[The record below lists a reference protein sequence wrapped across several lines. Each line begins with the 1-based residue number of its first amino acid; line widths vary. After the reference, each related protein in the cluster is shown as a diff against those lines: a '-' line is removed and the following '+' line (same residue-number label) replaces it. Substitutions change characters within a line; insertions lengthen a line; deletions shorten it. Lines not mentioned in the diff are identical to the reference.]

1 VRRRRLPFELRAPAS
16 ARTAAEGATSSSQSA
31 AAGQTSG
38 LPRFLNAALAGA
50 ASDPAA
56 VDEAT
61 SADTALGPLTTSS
74 AAPTRDEETAAAAPP
89 VDISPDDAQ
98 QVLQEQERGADDL
111 DDVDDVDGELPVLP
125 DDAEPALLPDVS
137 GVGVETELTAYSLT
151 LRGLTTA
158 SFSNSFTTANVR
170 TRQGTECDGCSGAEC
185 VKVSG
190 TLVSTFSVTTE
201 VSLPSVDDFP
211 DLTACQRQRV
221 RAAINNVL
229 APHEQRH
236 VRAFRT
242 YNGTVRT
249 PFSFTICR
257 SDFDSRMQDLHDSV
271 EATRRSAVQAAS
283 DALDPFQFD
292 VDLDCE

>member
-1 VRRRRLPFELRAPAS
+1 MRRRRLPFELRAPTS
-16 ARTAAEGATSSSQSA
+16 ARTTPAGESAASPID
-31 AAGQTSG
+31 AAGQASG
-38 LPRFLNAALAGA
+38 LPIFLNAALAGA
-50 ASDPAA
+50 ASDQERVDDALPAA
-56 VDEAT
+56 DDTSATEPRVDAGPDEAIQV
-61 SADTALGPLTTSS
+61 AQEQGPGGIDSES
-74 AAPTRDEETAAAAPP
+74 VDPTLP
-89 VDISPDDAQ
+89 VQPDD
-98 QVLQEQERGADDL
+98 
-111 DDVDDVDGELPVLP
+111 
-125 DDAEPALLPDVS
+125 PAPSLLPNVS
-137 GVGVETELTAYSLT
+137 GTGVDSELTAYSLT

-158 SFSNSFTTANVR
+158 SFSSSFQTSNVR
-170 TRQGTECDGCSGAEC
+170 TRQGTDCDGCSGAEC
-185 VKVSG
+185 VKVTG
-190 TLVSTFSVTTE
+190 TLVSTFTVTTQ

-221 RAAINNVL
+221 RDGINNVL

-257 SDFDSRMQDLHDSV
+257 SDFDGRVQDLHDSV
-271 EATRRSAVQAAS
+271 EATRRSAAQAAS